1 MNAGGPLFATTTSSM
16 EFFEPLVLAHRYEH
30 AVIAH
35 FNDDG
40 RMVALS
46 EAQGSND
53 RIILPLRQIVGNAL
67 AHDACAVMLAHNHP
81 SGDPTPS
88 QADIETTRALSD
100 LLRPLNIRLYD
111 HLILTSSGQTT
122 SFRELGWL

>member
-16 EFFEPLVLAHRYEH
+16 EFFGPLLLAHRHEH

-35 FNDDG
+35 FNDQG
-40 RMVALS
+40 RMVALN
-46 EAQGSND
+46 EAQGSKD
-53 RIILPLRQIVGNAL
+53 RIILPLRQIIRDAL
-67 AHDACAVMLAHNHP
+67 TYDACAVMLAHNHP

-88 QADIETTRALSD
+88 KVDIETTRALSD
-100 LLRPLNIRLYD
+100 LLRPLSIRLHD